1 MSLRRA
7 HSAQERLDVQGVR
20 TCTGSLEQTT
30 TAERACATVHSHG
43 EQNSVWLGFYRK
55 GVAPSLLQSFTKR

>member
-1 MSLRRA
+1 MSLHRA

-30 TAERACATVHSHG
+30 AERACATVYAHG
-43 EQNSVWLGFYRK
+43 EQNSL
-55 GVAPSLLQSFTKR
+55 

>member
-1 MSLRRA
+1 MSLHRA

-30 TAERACATVHSHG
+30 TAERACATVYAHG
-43 EQNSVWLGFYRK
+43 EQNSL
-55 GVAPSLLQSFTKR
+55 